1 LTAASED
8 PVGQS
13 PRTGPV
19 LGIYAHP
26 DDAEI
31 SAGGTM
37 AKWVAADRE
46 VHLLVLTNGD
56 RGSSDPSQDRA
67 ELAATRLLET
77 EAAAAYLGLASARSL
92 GIHDGELANTHDV
105 REAVI
110 RRIREMRAETVVS
123 VDPTAWFFE
132 NRYYNHSDHRTAG
145 EIALDAVFPG
155 AGNPHYFYEHLEEGL
170 DVSEVHDVWLGWT
183 NESNHIEDISGYF
196 DAKIAPREARESTR
210 TGDPVLRGVPGEGGD
225 RARREDRREPRRRLP
240 CPRSELALGVWL
252 LIGAH
257 HGVERRVGWTLA

>member
-1 LTAASED
+1 MAED
-8 PVGQS
+8 PVGPT

-37 AKWVAADRE
+37 AKWVAAGRE

-67 ELAATRLLET
+67 ELAATRLVET
-77 EAAAAYLGLASARSL
+77 EAAAAFLGLASARSL
-92 GIHDGELANTHDV
+92 GIPDGELANTHDV

-110 RRIREMRAETVVS
+110 RRIREVRAETVIS

-155 AGNPHYFYEHLEEGL
+155 AGNPHYFSEHLEEGL

-196 DAKIAPREARESTR
+196 DAKIAALAKHESQLEQGIAFFEEFLAKEAVELGEKIGGSHAEDFR
-210 TGDPVLRGVPGEGGD
+210 VLD
-225 RARREDRREPRRRLP
+225 L
-240 CPRSELALGVWL
+240 S
-252 LIGAH
+252 
-257 HGVERRVGWTLA
+257 